1 MHNLC
6 IEYAARYSGH
16 AAERYQ
22 EGLVLLGSETPR
34 IGVVGVPL
42 DFIAGVLGL
51 REEGQSK

>member
-6 IEYAARYSGH
+6 IEYPPGYSGH

-22 EGLVLLGSETPR
+22 EGFVLRGSETPR

-42 DFIAGVLGL
+42 DFFAGVLGL